1 MCVCV
6 CVYMGFPGGSNGEE
20 PSCQCRRCKRLEFDT
35 WVGKSPWRRAWQS
48 TPVSCLENL
57 MDRGAW
63 WATAHAVAKSRAWME
78 WLGVACVY
86 IYIYIYVYIYLPVQ
100 NSSLQRITETKALLS
115 LHSPE
120 EQFWRRPGLGLGS
133 PDFWTTVSELGPQ
146 MAQGFW
152 VTFGH
157 TPNKNRPSAMGN
169 KIILNLWLW
178 KLELKPSSCPL
189 LAVVS

>member
-1 MCVCV
+1 MAIHSSVLLGESHGQRSLVGYSPCGRKESG
-6 CVYMGFPGGSNGEE
+6 MNGV
-20 PSCQCRRCKRLEFDT
+20 T
-35 WVGKSPWRRAWQS
+35 W
-48 TPVSCLENL
+48 C
-57 MDRGAW
+57 
-63 WATAHAVAKSRAWME
+63 
-78 WLGVACVY
+78 GVCVY